1 MATISD
7 KRNHCIVLYAEDE
20 KRLRQVQ
27 AALVRQGADKGT
39 MNKSVAVRCA
49 IKELWSKLKEGK

>member
-1 MATISD
+1 MIKDA
-7 KRNHCIVLYAEDE
+7 RQHCIVLYAEDE
-20 KRLRQVQ
+20 KRLKQVQ

-49 IKELWSKLKEGK
+49 IKELWKKLNKEVR